1 MRKHLTT
8 VCLLVSLIC
17 NIAVMAALLSNPAH
31 TVHAQAFAVQPIAA
45 SPTATACISGSGQG
59 LICFYGAGTAT
70 APYGVC
76 ASFNGG
82 ACNPITASAGL
93 TMTGTDPIAV
103 SSTGVISLSYDAA
116 LHTGIASLGLTASI
130 PTSSVAVP
138 ATSGTLPATT
148 APVK

>member
-1 MRKHLTT
+1 
-8 VCLLVSLIC
+8 
-17 NIAVMAALLSNPAH
+17 
-31 TVHAQAFAVQPIAA
+31 
-45 SPTATACISGSGQG
+45 

-103 SSTGVISLSYDAA
+103 SSTGVISLNFDAA
-116 LHTGIASLGLTASI
+116 LHTGIDSLGLTAAIPTTVVSI
-130 PTSSVAVP
+130 PAGSGNFQAV
-138 ATSGTLPATT
+138 TI
-148 APVK
+148 PVK

>member
-1 MRKHLTT
+1 MKRAL
-8 VCLLVSLIC
+8 
-17 NIAVMAALLSNPAH
+17 ALLASVFLGAFIGGFVQSSFTPPA
-31 TVHAQAFAVQPIAA
+31 VHAQAFAVQPIAA

-59 LICFYGAGTAT
+59 LICFYGAGTSA

-116 LHTGIASLGLTASI
+116 LHTGIDSLGL
-130 PTSSVAVP
+130 VATVP
-138 ATSGTLPATT
+138 ASSATIAATSASVPSTS

>member
-1 MRKHLTT
+1 MNNLRTLIIGVIIGCLCSVVTSSMMR
-8 VCLLVSLIC
+8 
-17 NIAVMAALLSNPAH
+17 PAP
-31 TVHAQAFAVQPIAA
+31 VHAQAFAVQPIAA

-59 LICFYGAGTAT
+59 LICFYGAGTSA

-116 LHTGIASLGLTASI
+116 LHTGIDSLGL
-130 PTSSVAVP
+130 VATVP
-138 ATSGTLPATT
+138 ASSATIAATSASVPSTS
-148 APVK
+148 APIK